1 VTKPLNPHKS
11 FVGKIIYREKQLH
24 TRLYVKRGRWVY
36 EGSRLELQVRNR
48 ELSNKALLRACLG
61 SDSLFPL
68 VAELRATKK
77 ACSEAQTAERHTIIL
92 FLSCVTTNPF
102 LAVEVCYGPPKLGQ
116 VVVHTAD
123 VVPLTSNSEAYRGAR
138 RPVSFGMAG
147 SVGVCGLLTDGQT
160 YPKTFGGKL
169 KQIAVSDVICGRYPP
184 PAGCIQH
191 YGKALSAGTLV
202 WWTILWGTQWG
213 QLDSCEAPVA
223 A

>member
-1 VTKPLNPHKS
+1 M
-11 FVGKIIYREKQLH
+11 
-24 TRLYVKRGRWVY
+24 
-36 EGSRLELQVRNR
+36 
-48 ELSNKALLRACLG
+48 SNKALLRACLG

-68 VAELRATKK
+68 VAELQATKK

-116 VVVHTAD
+116 VAVHTAD

-184 PAGCIQH
+184 PAGCIN
-191 YGKALSAGTLV
+191 YARPGLKDRDRG
-202 WWTILWGTQWG
+202 I
-213 QLDSCEAPVA
+213 VA
-223 A
+223 S